1 MKRRPRPTRP
11 SAENPEW
18 TRETFARSRPARD
31 VLPEIFGDEVAS
43 QLLRP
48 RGRPRT
54 GNAKTAISIRL
65 PRETLARWKA
75 TGPGWQTRMA
85 DTLTRALDTQAK

>member
-1 MKRRPRPTRP
+1 MKRRHKPTRP
-11 SAENPEW
+11 SEENPEW
-18 TRETFARSRPARD
+18 TRETFARSRPAREA
-31 VLPEIFGDEVAS
+31 LPEILGDEVAS

-48 RGRPRT
+48 RGRPPT

-65 PRETLARWKA
+65 PRETQARWKA

-85 DTLTRALDTQAK
+85 DTLTLAIDAQTR